1 MFTNHQVQVYS
12 LFVYLFLQALFTH
25 CLVPGI
31 LQHTTAGTDEL
42 TDVQKERGKKRS
54 VYMCSASIN
63 VCSTCVC
70 RVTWRTR
77 CTAWTSGA
85 AGPGPTG
92 PTTLTASDS
101 PSTSYGWVFFQS
113 LKGTVYFS
121 DFLLRRKSIV
131 IIILVMST
139 ELSFWLKRLEIRKG
153 SSPVSRKGDPVSQ

>member
-12 LFVYLFLQALFTH
+12 LFVWFLQALFTH

-31 LQHTTAGTDEL
+31 LQHTDEL
-42 TDVQKERGKKRS
+42 TDIQKEWGKRS

-121 DFLLRRKSIV
+121 DFLLRRISIV
-131 IIILVMST
+131 IIRLVMST

>member
-12 LFVYLFLQALFTH
+12 LFVWFLQALFTH

-42 TDVQKERGKKRS
+42 TDVQQEWGKRS

-113 LKGTVYFS
+113 LKGTVYFFWFFITTNIICYYKTRHV
-121 DFLLRRKSIV
+121 DRIV
-131 IIILVMST
+131 ILTQTV
-139 ELSFWLKRLEIRKG
+139 RNR